1 MEFVIYINALIKYDV
16 ISGKSKNVLSIEKP
30 MEQMIYVD
38 DDFLEI
44 TNINPEYVL
53 RLDETDCEI
62 LEEIN
67 NKSKSLYY
75 RICTSITIFSI

>member
-1 MEFVIYINALIKYDV
+1 MIKYDV
-16 ISGKSKNVLSIEKP
+16 ISGKSKNVLSIEKK

-44 TNINPEYVL
+44 TNITPEYVL
-53 RLDETDCEI
+53 RLDENGCEI

-67 NKSKSLYY
+67 NKPVN
-75 RICTSITIFSI
+75 

>member
-1 MEFVIYINALIKYDV
+1 
-16 ISGKSKNVLSIEKP
+16 

-67 NKSKSLYY
+67 NKPINQDCSRLNTIDTGVYFY
-75 RICTSITIFSI
+75 DTTWITNYSDVYKRQS